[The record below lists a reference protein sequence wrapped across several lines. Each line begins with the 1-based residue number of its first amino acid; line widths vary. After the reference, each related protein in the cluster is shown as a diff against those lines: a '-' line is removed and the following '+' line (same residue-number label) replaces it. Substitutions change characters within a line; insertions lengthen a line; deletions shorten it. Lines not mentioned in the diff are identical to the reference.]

1 MSHSVEKPGKILMSE
16 KITIVEIAK
25 LADVSTAT
33 VSRIINNTGK
43 VNEEKRKKVLDLIE
57 EYNYKPNLIAKTL
70 QSKRSNTVGFVVP
83 HINSP
88 FYAQI
93 FYETE
98 IIAKEQGYTLM
109 LCNSE
114 SDKRLESSILNT
126 FLSAN
131 VRAIVFMGGRLD
143 DMESAKKYIR
153 ELETINKE
161 VPIIACVDVPGL
173 ECIQIHQEQK
183 SSTNKLLEHLSG
195 LGYRDVALLGG
206 YFNVRTTEK
215 RREELL
221 ENADKYGVNIRRE
234 IIESDYSVEGGNIA
248 MQKMLKSCSLPQ
260 AIICI
265 NDLVAI
271 GVLSEAHK
279 NNLKVP
285 GDIAITGYDNLDISQ
300 FIYPGITTIASN
312 YKAYAKAIVDTIK
325 NIDQIDP
332 HTKIAIPTDLI
343 IRGTT

>member
-1 MSHSVEKPGKILMSE
+1 MSE

-25 LADVSTAT
+25 LANVSIAT

-43 VNEEKRKKVLDLIE
+43 VNSEKKKKVLELIE
-57 EYNYKPNLIAKTL
+57 EYNYKPNMIAKAL
-70 QSKRSNTVGFVVP
+70 QSSKSSTVGFIVP

-98 IIAKEQGYTLM
+98 LIAREEGYTLI

-114 SDKRLESSILNT
+114 SDKQHESSILNT
-126 FLSAN
+126 LISTN

-161 VPIIACVDVPGL
+161 IPIIAGVDVPGL
-173 ECIQIHQEQK
+173 ECIQIFQEQR
-183 SSTNKLLEHLSG
+183 SSTKKLLEHLAS
-195 LGYRDVALLGG
+195 LGYKDVALLGG

-215 RREELL
+215 RREEIL
-221 ENADKYGVNIRRE
+221 ENADDFGINIRRE
-234 IIESDYSVEGGNIA
+234 IIDSDYSVEGGNIA
-248 MQKMLKSCSLPQ
+248 MQKMLKSNKLPQ

-271 GVLSEAHK
+271 GVLSEANK

-285 GDIAITGYDNLDISQ
+285 EDIAITGYDNLDISR
-300 FIYPGITTIASN
+300 FVYPGITTIASN
-312 YKAYAKAIVDTIK
+312 YKAYARAIVDTIK
-325 NIDQIDP
+325 NIDDMDSN
-332 HTKIAIPTDLI
+332 TKIAIPTDLI
-343 IRGTT
+343 IRGTTKQ